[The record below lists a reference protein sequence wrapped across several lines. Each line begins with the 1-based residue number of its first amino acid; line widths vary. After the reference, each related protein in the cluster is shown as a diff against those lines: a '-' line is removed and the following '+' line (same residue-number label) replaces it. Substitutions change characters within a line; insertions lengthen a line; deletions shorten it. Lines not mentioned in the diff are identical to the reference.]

1 MKEQALAFDLVWY
14 RSRRLPVEPNLP
26 LLQRALDQTEGAGR
40 YRAQD
45 WLALLRA
52 QLATLD
58 VGRLIQ
64 DVRPFLERPAD
75 ARLLEPSNLGARSPP
90 ADRRAGTVVAAAY
103 GLRFQRPRTAP
114 RLTVITS

>member
-1 MKEQALAFDLVWY
+1 MVP
-14 RSRRLPVEPNLP
+14 LPAPLVEPNLP

-45 WLALLRA
+45 WLALLQA

-64 DVRPFLERPAD
+64 DGRPFLERAAA
-75 ARLLEPSNLGARSPP
+75 ARLLERANL
-90 ADRRAGTVVAAAY
+90 AAMLA
-103 GLRFQRPRTAP
+103 A
-114 RLTVITS
+114 S

>member
-1 MKEQALAFDLVWY
+1 MKSR
-14 RSRRLPVEPNLP
+14 RSRSIWCGTAPGAR
-26 LLQRALDQTEGAGR
+26 RWSRTCRCCSALDQTEGAGR

-75 ARLLEPSNLGARSPP
+75 ARLLEPSNLGA
-90 ADRRAGTVVAAAY
+90 ALAAG
-103 GLRFQRPRTAP
+103 
-114 RLTVITS
+114 